1 MTLAFFH
8 PAEPLGAHIHAL
20 TTTRHGGVSRAPFGA
35 LNLGDHV
42 GDAPAAVDENRRR
55 LDLATGCQRI
65 QWLQQVH
72 GTRCVKA
79 SLATAAQVPEADAA
93 WTDVAGLGLA
103 VLTADCV
110 PVVVCAP
117 AVGIIGIA
125 HAGWRGLVG
134 GVLETL
140 IGALPVDAGELV
152 AWLGPAIGPADYQ
165 VDGTLVEA
173 VAALPDGA
181 ALVGRV
187 VLSDP
192 APGRYRL
199 DLFQLA
205 TELLA
210 RAGVARVTSDRISTY
225 ADARCYSHRR
235 ATVAGGTTGRMATVV
250 WRVGGSA

>member
-1 MTLAFFH
+1 MALVLIR
-8 PAEPLGAHIHAL
+8 PAEPLGAGIHAL
-20 TTTRHGGVSRAPFGA
+20 TTTRDGGVSRAPFDT

-42 GDAPAAVDENRRR
+42 GDAPTAVDENRRR
-55 LDLATGCQRI
+55 LGMATGCQRI

-72 GTRCVKA
+72 GTRCVRA
-79 SLATAAQVPEADAA
+79 SLATAGQVPEADAA

-117 AVGIIGIA
+117 AAGIVGIA

-134 GVLETL
+134 GVLEAL
-140 IGALPVDAGELV
+140 IGALPVGAGELV
-152 AWLGPAIGPADYQ
+152 GWLGPAIGPAHYQ
-165 VDGTLVEA
+165 VDGSLVEA

-187 VLSDP
+187 VGSDP

-210 RAGVARVTSDRISTY
+210 RAGVARVTCDRISTF
-225 ADARCYSHRR
+225 ADGRCYSHRR
-235 ATVAGGTTGRMATVV
+235 ATAAGSTTGRMATVV
-250 WRVGGSA
+250 WRGAGSA